1 MEENSHST
9 QQSEQTIHNHQLQV
23 TILGSGSTSEDAPDA
38 QPRSRKR
45 KYRSPI
51 WDYFVKDSKSAK
63 CIKWW
68 LVLFSLREYFK
79 FNNISK

>member
-23 TILGSGSTSEDAPDA
+23 TVLASGSTSEDAPDA

-51 WDYFVKDSKSAK
+51 WDYFVSAK
-63 CIKWW
+63 CIKCG
-68 LVLFSLREYFK
+68 LSYSHSENTSNLIKVGS
-79 FNNISK
+79 S

>member
-23 TILGSGSTSEDAPDA
+23 TVLASGSTSEDAPDA

-45 KYRSPI
+45 KYGSPI
-51 WDYFVKDSKSAK
+51 WDYFVMAKALSASNVA
-63 CIKWW
+63 CPI
-68 LVLFSLREYFK
+68 LTQRILQ
-79 FNNISK
+79 I